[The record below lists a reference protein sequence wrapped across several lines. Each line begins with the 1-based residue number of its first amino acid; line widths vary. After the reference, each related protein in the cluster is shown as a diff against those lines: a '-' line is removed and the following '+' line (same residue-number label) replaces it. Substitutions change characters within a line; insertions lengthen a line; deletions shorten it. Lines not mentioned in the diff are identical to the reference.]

1 MCHFGGFCIHL
12 IFSHL
17 QSDANQVPSREPT
30 VRPSRGHRKA
40 LMTFQRGRRCN
51 PTSAPL
57 RPREGPVARRRPLF
71 CAFRSV
77 KKPRNFA
84 VPMSRKALTASQA
97 LLSGSQ
103 RGLSAAAAT
112 TNKGLIAH
120 GKSEKRRVRKSGF
133 CKKRLEQDSVA
144 ELPQVGSR
152 PVATAS
158 LTTVSMWSISLYA
171 RSIRRLIMWQG
182 GGRDR
187 SRPYLWEFCNAISLQ
202 ISGEPTEK
210 KYATNLSHL
219 CRKKNKS
226 VAKDRRSC
234 SATPLPQT
242 CLCVVTTRSVLRH
255 TDDPAF
261 CIELDYRSVVVDPVD
276 TAIA

>member
-40 LMTFQRGRRCN
+40 LTTFQRGRRCN

-120 GKSEKRRVRKSGF
+120 GKAEKRRVRKSGF

-152 PVATAS
+152 P
-158 LTTVSMWSISLYA
+158 
-171 RSIRRLIMWQG
+171 
-182 GGRDR
+182 
-187 SRPYLWEFCNAISLQ
+187 YLREFCNAISLQ
-202 ISGEPTEK
+202 ISGEHTEK
-210 KYATNLSHL
+210 IRHRPIAS
-219 CRKKNKS
+219 
-226 VAKDRRSC
+226 
-234 SATPLPQT
+234 LP
-242 CLCVVTTRSVLRH
+242 
-255 TDDPAF
+255 
-261 CIELDYRSVVVDPVD
+261 
-276 TAIA
+276 